1 MQGGNSRGGRVPD
14 NHQRNGEA
22 EDQVDLDEIQFQN
35 KLEYD
40 EEDEDNS
47 PNN

>member
-14 NHQRNGEA
+14 NRARNGEA
-22 EDQVDLDEIQFQN
+22 EDQVDANDIQFEN

-40 EEDEDNS
+40 DEDEDS
-47 PNN
+47 GPND